1 MSVMTFLSL
10 FFVFFLMIRR
20 PPRSTRTDT
29 LFPYTT
35 LFRSCRHHRDQRGA
49 LVLGHRRRELAD
61 IRTRVGIILVPL
73 CARAHRE
80 NLAERHAVI
89 GTALEL
95 GDIGGDE
102 IVDALD
108 LAVADRGAKQRRGQD
123 RKSTRLNSSH

>member
-89 GTALEL
+89 GTRSEEHTSEL
-95 GDIGGDE
+95 QSLMRISY
-102 IVDALD
+102 
-108 LAVADRGAKQRRGQD
+108 AVFCLKKKTNQPQHIN
-123 RKSTRLNSSH
+123 KNSQTPRQ